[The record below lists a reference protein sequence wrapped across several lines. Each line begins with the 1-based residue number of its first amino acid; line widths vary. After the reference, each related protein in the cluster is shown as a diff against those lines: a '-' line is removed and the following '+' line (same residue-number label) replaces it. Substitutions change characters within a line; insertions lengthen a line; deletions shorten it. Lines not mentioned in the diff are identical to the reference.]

1 MACLHTVEKKTKR
14 SDNATN
20 ESCLTRAEIMLLHEL
35 SARLESK
42 KMLYQMTYNAW
53 VSKIFSLKNNYTKY
67 KKTHPIPPFN
77 LWKKW
82 HDDLIKSFIDIISV
96 FERFDIINAQ
106 CKLVCEIEINN
117 LNRLMINVVK
127 AKEKMD
133 ACSAQLHQLQ
143 DYTKRPVLACIASFL

>member
-1 MACLHTVEKKTKR
+1 MACLPTVEKKTKR

-20 ESCLTRAEIMLLHEL
+20 ESCLTRAEIMLLHEI
-35 SARLESK
+35 SSSLEDK
-42 KMLYQMTYNAW
+42 TLLYQKTYKAW
-53 VSKIFSLKNNYTKY
+53 VSKIFSLKHNYTEY
-67 KKTHPIPPFN
+67 KNTHPIPPFN

-82 HDDLIKSFIDIISV
+82 YVDVIKSFINIIRV
-96 FERFDIINAQ
+96 FERVDINNQ
-106 CKLVCEIEINN
+106 CKLVSEIEINN
-117 LNRLMINVVK
+117 LNRLMINVLK